1 MRLGEGVEWA
11 LHCCGVLATVP
22 SGRVLPARALAEFHD
37 VPPAYLAKQLQ
48 ALAAAGIVETTPGR
62 TGGYRLARPATEIT
76 LLDVVDAVEGK
87 GPAFRCTEIRQQGP
101 CVGPP
106 ETYRHLCGI
115 HRRMLAAESAW
126 RAKLSSETIADVV
139 IELAGEINVEAAT
152 TAMVWLGE
160 RVR

>member
-22 SGRVLPARALAEFHD
+22 PGHVLPAKALAEYHA

-62 TGGYRLARPATEIT
+62 TGGYRLARPATQIS
-76 LLDVVDAVEGK
+76 LLDVVEAVEGR

-106 ETYRHLCGI
+106 ETYRHMCGI
-115 HRRMLAAESAW
+115 QRRMLAAEAAW
-126 RAKLSSETIADVV
+126 RAKLASETIADVV
-139 IELAGEINVEAAT
+139 IELAGEHDPDVAS
-152 TAMVWLGE
+152 TALVWLGE